1 MAQSRRPWGGE
12 AEKVSFSGEGERE
25 ITPTGVPGSSAPL
38 PTPRQENRPGCWQ
51 LQELLLTPGSPQE
64 ASALGMAGGPEPA
77 RGASVEATPA
87 LRFCPVLGRK
97 RGTVASGCPLPGC
110 TPGGLA
116 VRVESPL
123 WPHVPRSRGG
133 PAGLLASLAPCR
145 SLDPLPIVV
154 AVGRIREAPSRGGAC
169 FLREAASYLQL
180 CSMLD
185 AATGLSAFPTSLR
198 L

>member
-1 MAQSRRPWGGE
+1 M
-12 AEKVSFSGEGERE
+12 
-25 ITPTGVPGSSAPL
+25 PGFSAPL

-51 LQELLLTPGSPQE
+51 LQELLLTLGSPQE

-97 RGTVASGCPLPGC
+97 KGTVASGCPSPGC
-110 TPGGLA
+110 IPGGLA

-123 WPHVPRSRGG
+123 WSHVPRSSGG
-133 PAGLLASLAPCR
+133 PAGLLASLARR
-145 SLDPLPIVV
+145 SLDLLPIVV
-154 AVGRIREAPSRGGAC
+154 AVGRIREAPSRGVAC
-169 FLREAASYLQL
+169 SLREAASYLRL

-185 AATGLSAFPTSLR
+185 AATSLSAFPTSLR